1 MLSEVKSHYGRLKMY
16 INGEWVE
23 SKSGRYREVTN
34 PATAEPIAEVPI
46 ALEEEVSQAV
56 EAADE
61 AFKEWR
67 ETPLRDRI
75 QYIYRLKFKFEEHFD
90 ELARIL
96 VQDHGRTYDEA
107 VGSIRRSIENIESA
121 CAAAYTVAK
130 GEHVDQ
136 IARGIDQTLILEP
149 LGVFA
154 IITPYNI
161 PVHAWSSFV
170 PYALALGCT
179 VVVSPATACPVIS
192 NWVFKVTEEAGFPRG
207 VVNLVYGG
215 REVNRALITHPKVQ
229 GLGFIGSTRVGKEL
243 YKLAAEHGKR
253 ASINAGAKNHVVVM
267 PDADLEVT
275 LPRLLRAFYGMTGQ
289 RCLGSDILIAVGEVY
304 DKIRDKFVELSAK
317 MKLGYGLDK
326 SVELGPL
333 TTPQAKQRVLDFIEK
348 GISEGAKLILDGRN
362 PKLEERYAKG
372 YFVAPTIFDDVAPDM
387 WIAKEESFG
396 PIAGIMR
403 VKNLEE
409 AIEIINRSAYGHS
422 ASIFTSN
429 INHARDFR
437 RKVEVGNVGI
447 NVAIAQPYAFFPLGS
462 RKESFFGGVHSRID
476 TVRLF
481 TDVKIVVTW
490 RY

>member
-1 MLSEVKSHYGRLKMY
+1 MY
-16 INGEWVE
+16 VNGEWVD
-23 SKSGRYREVTN
+23 SKSGRFREVTN
-34 PATAEPIAEVPI
+34 PATGEPIAEVPI
-46 ALEEEVSQAV
+46 ALEDEVNMAV
-56 EAADE
+56 DAAEE

-67 ETPLRDRI
+67 EIPLRDRI
-75 QYIYRLKFKFEEHFD
+75 QYLYRLKYKFEEHLE

-96 VQDHGRTYDEA
+96 VQDHGRTYSEA
-107 VGSIRRSIENIESA
+107 VGSVRRSIENIESA

-136 IARGIDQTLILEP
+136 IAKGIDQTLILEP

-192 NWVFKVTEEAGFPRG
+192 NWVFKVTEEAGFPPG

-215 REVNRALITHPKVQ
+215 REVNSTLVSHPKVQ
-229 GLGFIGSTRVGKEL
+229 GLGFIGSTKVGKEL
-243 YKLAAEHGKR
+243 YKLTAEYGKR
-253 ASINAGAKNHVVVM
+253 ASINGGAKNHVVVM

-275 LPRLLRAFYGMTGQ
+275 APRLLRAFYGMTGQ
-289 RCLGSDILIAVGEVY
+289 RCLGSDILITVGEVY
-304 DKIRDKFVELSAK
+304 EAVKKRFVELSAQ
-317 MKLGYGLDK
+317 MKLGYGLDEK
-326 SVELGPL
+326 AELGPL
-333 TTPQAKQRVLDFIEK
+333 TTPQAKQRVLNFIEK
-348 GISEGAKLILDGRN
+348 GVEEGAKLLLDGRN
-362 PKLEERYAKG
+362 PKLEEKYAKG
-372 YFVAPTIFDDVAPDM
+372 YFVAPTVFDEVSPDM

-396 PIAGIMR
+396 PVAGIMR
-403 VKNLEE
+403 VESLDE
-409 AIEIINRSAYGHS
+409 AIDIVNNSSSYGHS

-429 INHARDFR
+429 INYARDFR
-437 RKVEVGNVGI
+437 RGVNVGNVGI

-476 TVRLF
+476 AVRLF

>member
-1 MLSEVKSHYGRLKMY
+1 MY
-16 INGEWVE
+16 INGEWVDSE
-23 SKSGRYREVTN
+23 SGRFREVTN
-34 PATAEPIAEVPI
+34 PATGEPIAEVPI
-46 ALEEEVSQAV
+46 ALEDEVNRAV
-56 EAADE
+56 EAAE
-61 AFKEWR
+61 KAFKEWR
-67 ETPLRDRI
+67 EIPLRDRI
-75 QYIYRLKFKFEEHFD
+75 QYVYRLKYKFEEHLE
-90 ELARIL
+90 ELSRIL
-96 VQDHGRTYDEA
+96 VQDHGRTYNEA

-149 LGVFA
+149 LGPFA

-179 VVVSPATACPVIS
+179 VVVSPATACPVIA
-192 NWVFKVTEEAGFPRG
+192 NWVFKVTEEAGFPPG
-207 VVNLVYGG
+207 VANLIYGG
-215 REVNRALITHPKVQ
+215 REVNSTLVTHPKIQ
-229 GLGFIGSTRVGKEL
+229 GLGFIGSTKVGKEL
-243 YKLAAEHGKR
+243 YKLTAEHGKR
-253 ASINAGAKNHVVVM
+253 ASINGGAKNQVVVM

-275 LPRLLRAFYGMTGQ
+275 VSRLLRAFYGMTGQ
-289 RCLGSDILIAVGEVY
+289 RCLGSDILIIVGDIYETV
-304 DKIRDKFVELSAK
+304 KKRFIELSAG
-317 MKLGYGLDK
+317 MKLGYGLDEE
-326 SVELGPL
+326 VELGPL
-333 TTPQAKQRVLDFIEK
+333 TTIQAKQRVLSFIEK
-348 GISEGAKLILDGRN
+348 GVEEGAKLVLDGRN
-362 PKLEERYAKG
+362 PKLEEKYAKG
-372 YFVAPTIFDDVAPDM
+372 YFVGPTVFDDVTPDM

-396 PIAGIMR
+396 PIAGIMK
-403 VKNLEE
+403 VESLDE
-409 AIEIINRSAYGHS
+409 AIDIVNNSSSYGHS

-437 RKVEVGNVGI
+437 RGVNVGNVGI